1 MKDLKETLRKCFFGL
16 EGEELEMLF
25 NSLNS
30 LCEIK
35 RFMAGDVVFKEGD
48 KSSELYIVIE
58 GKVQIVKGIS
68 GGGMK
73 ILTVLEHG
81 GIFGEGALLS
91 DKGRGASAQALSDV
105 SLCVLRREDFNK
117 FLKQNPAYA
126 AGLLIEIV
134 KVVNARLQYV
144 NSELIALYDVMK
156 ILGSSPDDLRTVSSE
171 VLKKF
176 IQTTEC
182 KEGAVF
188 LHNLAMNKEDV
199 LAVSEGAS
207 PEFMSGSQGIV
218 GEKAKVF
225 MEDSSLRY
233 QNEGEM
239 LWLAIKN
246 FSGKFFGFV
255 VLKGLRDGFSDDEIK
270 LALAIAEQLGV
281 YVERH
286 YGAEGQKD
294 RERLKEERVEGF

>member
-1 MKDLKETLRKCFFGL
+1 MKDLKETLKKCFLGP
-16 EGEELEMLF
+16 EGEELEMML

-58 GKVQIVKGIS
+58 GKIQIVKSVS
-68 GGGMK
+68 GSGMK
-73 ILTVLEHG
+73 ILAVLEHG

-91 DKGRGASAQALSDV
+91 DKERGASAQALADS
-105 SLCVLRREDFNK
+105 SLCVLKREDFEK

-156 ILGSSPDDLRTVSSE
+156 ILGNSPDDMRTVAAE

-176 IQTTEC
+176 ISAVEC

-188 LHNLAMNKEDV
+188 LRNLSLNKEDV
-199 LAVSEGAS
+199 LAVSNEAS
-207 PEFMSGSQGIV
+207 SEFMADTQGIV
-218 GEKAKVF
+218 GDKAKVF

-233 QNEGEM
+233 QSEGGM
-239 LWLAIKN
+239 LWLGIKN
-246 FSGKFFGFV
+246 FSGKFFGVV
-255 VLKGLRDGFSDDEIK
+255 VLKSFDNFSDDQIK
-270 LALAIAEQLGV
+270 LALAISEQLGV

-286 YGAEGQKD
+286 YRAEGD
-294 RERLKEERVEGF
+294 RERMKLKEERVGM

>member
-1 MKDLKETLRKCFFGL
+1 MKDLKETLKKCFFGL
-16 EGEELEMLF
+16 EGDELEMLF

-35 RFMAGDVVFKEGD
+35 RFMAGDVIFKEGD

-73 ILTVLEHG
+73 IFAVLEHG

-134 KVVNARLQYV
+134 KVVNSRLQYV

-156 ILGSSPDDLRTVSSE
+156 ILGSSPDDLRTVASE

-176 IQTTEC
+176 IQATEC
-182 KEGAVF
+182 KEGVIF
-188 LHNLAMNKEDV
+188 SHNLSMNKEDV

-207 PEFMSGSQGIV
+207 SEFMAFSQSV
-218 GEKAKVF
+218 SAEKAKTF
-225 MEDSSLRY
+225 IEDSSLRY
-233 QNEGEM
+233 QNEGEV

-255 VLKGLRDGFSDDEIK
+255 VLKGSKDGFSDDEIK
-270 LALAIAEQLGV
+270 LALAIAEQLGMAF
-281 YVERH
+281 ERH
-286 YGAEGQKD
+286 NSKETEKD
-294 RERLKEERVEGF
+294 RLRIREQRFGL

>member
-1 MKDLKETLRKCFFGL
+1 MKDLKETLKKCFFGL

-48 KSSELYIVIE
+48 RSSELYIVIE
-58 GKVQIVKGIS
+58 GKVQIVKGVS

-73 ILTVLEHG
+73 IFAVLDHG

-134 KVVNARLQYV
+134 KVVNSRLQYV
-144 NSELIALYDVMK
+144 NSELIALYDVMR
-156 ILGSSPDDLRTVSSE
+156 ILGTSPDDLRTVASE

-176 IQTTEC
+176 IQATEC
-182 KEGAVF
+182 KEGVIF

-207 PEFMSGSQGIV
+207 SDFIAGSQGV
-218 GEKAKVF
+218 AGEKAKVF
-225 MEDSSLRY
+225 MGDSSLRY
-233 QNEGEM
+233 QYENGM
-239 LWLAIKN
+239 LWLGIKN

-255 VLKGLRDGFSDDEIK
+255 VLKDSEDGFPDDQIK
-270 LALAIAEQLGV
+270 LALAIAEQLGTF
-281 YVERH
+281 VERH
-286 YGAEGQKD
+286 YGIEGQKE
-294 RERLKEERVEGF
+294 RMRLKEERVGF

>member
-1 MKDLKETLRKCFFGL
+1 MKDLKETLKKCFFGL

-35 RFMAGDVVFKEGD
+35 RFMGGDVVFKEGD

-58 GKVQIVKGIS
+58 GKVQIVKSVS

-156 ILGSSPDDLRTVSSE
+156 ILGTAPDDLRTVSLE

-176 IQTTEC
+176 IQTVDS
-182 KEGAVF
+182 KEGVIF
-188 LHNLAMNKEDV
+188 LHNLSLNKEDV
-199 LAVSEGAS
+199 LAVSEGSSSDFIAN
-207 PEFMSGSQGIV
+207 SQSAV
-218 GEKAKVF
+218 SEKAKVF
-225 MEDSSLRY
+225 IEDPSLRY
-233 QNEGEM
+233 QYENSM
-239 LWLAIKN
+239 LWLGIKN

-255 VLKGLRDGFSDDEIK
+255 VLKDSGDGFPDDEIK
-270 LALAIAEQLGV
+270 LTLAIAEQLGTF
-281 YVERH
+281 VERH
-286 YGAEGQKD
+286 YGMEGE
-294 RERLKEERVEGF
+294 RGRMRLKEERVGI